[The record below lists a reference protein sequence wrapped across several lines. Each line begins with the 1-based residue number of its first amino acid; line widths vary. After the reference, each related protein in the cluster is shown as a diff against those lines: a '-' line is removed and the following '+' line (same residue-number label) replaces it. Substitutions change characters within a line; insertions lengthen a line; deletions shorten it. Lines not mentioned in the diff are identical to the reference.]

1 MSGLK
6 KIIEK
11 LGPGPLVAAAF
22 IGPGTVMVCTS
33 AGFDYGYNLLW
44 AVGLSILI
52 TVILQEIAGRIGIAT
67 GKDLGELIRSQDSMW
82 LFKGIQILLVF
93 GAIVIGNIA
102 YESGNLTGARLG
114 LEVFFQFPKWQVAGL
129 SIETGNLIIGL
140 LALFLLWFANYQLI
154 ERILIFLVIGMSISF
169 LYTAIALSPNWGEIL
184 AGFVPKIN
192 SENTA
197 SIVALIGTTVVP
209 YNLFLYASL
218 AKNKWKSSSSL
229 PWMRWD
235 IGLSVLLGGIVSMAI
250 LVVGNFNQSESI
262 SNAAAV
268 AKGLEPVFGNSG
280 KYLMGFGLM
289 AAGLTSSITAPLAAA
304 LVICGLLGKNQST
317 QSPSMRGSFLL
328 IMGFGLI
335 FASFGIQPVQL
346 ITIAQVA
353 NGVLLPFIS
362 IWLIWVANQKKWM
375 GIHQNPK
382 WLQFISIGIVLLTFL
397 LGIRALSS
405 VLNWNLF

>member
-1 MSGLK
+1 MAGIK
-6 KIIEK
+6 NIIEK

-22 IGPGTVMVCTS
+22 IGPGTVMVCTL
-33 AGFDYGYNLLW
+33 AGFNYGYELLW
-44 AVGLSILI
+44 AVALSILI

-67 GKDLGELIRSQDSMW
+67 GKDLGELIRSQESSW
-82 LFKGIQILLVF
+82 IFKTIQILLVF
-93 GAIVIGNIA
+93 AAIVIGNIA

-114 LEVFFQFPKWQVAGL
+114 LEVFFSFPQWQIAGL
-129 SIETGNLIIGL
+129 SIESGNLIIGL
-140 LALFLLWFANYQLI
+140 TALFLLWFANYLLI
-154 ERILIFLVIGMSISF
+154 ERVLIFLVIGMSISF
-169 LYTAIALSPNWGEIL
+169 LYTAFALQPDWKNLFYGLI
-184 AGFVPKIN
+184 PKIS

-218 AKNKWKSSSSL
+218 AKSKWKSSSSL
-229 PWMRWD
+229 SWMRWD

-250 LVVGNFNQSESI
+250 LVVGNFNQSETIDS
-262 SNAAAV
+262 AAEV
-268 AKGLEPVFGNSG
+268 AKGLEPVFGNAG

-304 LVICGLLGKNQST
+304 LVICGLLGKDQST
-317 QSPSMRGSFLL
+317 QSPPMRWSFLL

-335 FASFGIQPVQL
+335 FASFGIRPVQL

-375 GIHQNPK
+375 GGRQNPK
-382 WLQFISIGIVLLTFL
+382 WLQFISILIVLLTFL

-405 VLNWNLF
+405 VFNWNLF